1 MHSTESPLTISFRR
15 AEMRALWFVGTVTL
29 AVILFI
35 VSAALGAQLP
45 LAWGAGAFVLGLPGL
60 IWSRWFELGVGAW
73 NRAVRF
79 SASLLRA
86 YTLRVCYYFLV
97 APVSR
102 AGSALGLK
110 LDPAETSRWIA
121 RARDEAGFH
130 KRTLLEPNH
139 GFGREILELVA
150 RPGKGWMVCLLPIV
164 LLLHLL
170 RDEQRDSALPS
181 STYTLY

>member
-1 MHSTESPLTISFRR
+1 MPSTDAPLTVSYRR
-15 AEMRALWFVGTVTL
+15 AEMRSLWFLATVTV
-29 AVILFI
+29 AAILT
-35 VSAALGAQLP
+35 SSAAALGIAKP
-45 LAWGAGAFVLGLPGL
+45 WIWGAAAFVVPLPGL
-60 IWSRWFELGVGAW
+60 VWSRWFELGVSAW
-73 NRAVRF
+73 NRSVRF
-79 SASLLRA
+79 STSLLRA

-97 APVSR
+97 GPVSR

-121 RARDEAGFH
+121 RARDDAGPH
-130 KRTLLEPNH
+130 KRTRLEPND
-139 GFGREILELVA
+139 GLSRELLGLVA

-164 LLLHLL
+164 VLLHLL

>member
-15 AEMRALWFVGTVTL
+15 AEMRALWLLATVTL
-29 AVILFI
+29 ALILT
-35 VSAALGAQLP
+35 SSAAALGIAMP
-45 LAWGAGAFVLGLPGL
+45 WVWGAAAFVVPLPGL
-60 IWSRWFELGVGAW
+60 VWSRWFELGVSAW

-79 SASLLRA
+79 STSLLRA

-97 APVSR
+97 GPVSR

-110 LDPAETSRWIA
+110 LDPAETSRWVA
-121 RARDEAGFH
+121 RARDEAGSH

-139 GFGREILELVA
+139 GFRRELLELVA